1 MELNWWDVTPVK
13 SNSDVIAEQFAN
25 DWLLVIEND
34 QESWNQLIDDVK
46 SMDCNVIATT
56 AYLRE
61 EWDVLIDQIETAV
74 SKISDIVPL
83 LLRQL
88 LVMGDRP
95 FELIARYVIDRI
107 KEAN

>member
-1 MELNWWDVTPVK
+1 MPMITK
-13 SNSDVIAEQFAN
+13 SSSDIVAEQFAN

-46 SMDCNVIATT
+46 SMDCNVISTT

>member
-1 MELNWWDVTPVK
+1 MPMITK
-13 SNSDVIAEQFAN
+13 SSSDIVAEQFAN

-88 LVMGDRP
+88 LVMGNRP